1 MLHSFLALEFID
13 DTRLCLLSFQA
24 YNYVNQ
30 FILLLS
36 KDNKLL
42 PSQHFTLQLVGQ
54 IFRNLSIPK
63 YIVSNPLYFWKN
75 LHILCKVCLILHNN
89 NLWLWV
95 VSNIC
100 ACLWT
105 ISRVHSDWKVMTQ
118 NTSKK
123 CKSPIDRIES
133 NNIYSC
139 VLADFKSD

>member
-13 DTRLCLLSFQA
+13 DTRLCLLSFQV

-63 YIVSNPLYFWKN
+63 YIVSNPFYFWKN

-95 VSNIC
+95 VSNVC